1 MRKQLLFAVAF
12 VFLFAMAVYSPRE
25 ASAVPAFARQTGFAC
40 STCHYQH
47 FPELN
52 AFGREFKA
60 GGFTM
65 VGGQSLIEGDVLS
78 LPSVLNAS
86 LLVKAQYN
94 STWGNNGEAG
104 TSGAGVTGKPTE
116 LDHGTWDFPTD
127 DSLFI
132 GGRAG
137 EHVGFF
143 TEIGLGGGSAGG
155 AALSTIK
162 IPFTFTAY
170 DTKLDIIP
178 FSATA
183 GPSWSFEVLNT
194 GIVETHTALL
204 HKPEAFAA
212 NYIGASQDATGVA
225 FVAYKPWGY
234 VNYALWSHEQ
244 GDFFGGTHR
253 HIASPLH
260 YIRLAATPSV
270 AGWDLGAGFAGWFG
284 TEKRG
289 PLDCSTP
296 TSSSGIGCTDH
307 ADAWAID
314 AQAQGSVMDFPV
326 GIYTSYASAGS
337 TSVAD
342 SGSGNSNIFNSGAK
356 DKTAFTIL
364 GEVGVIPNKLAASAA
379 YRFGHNG
386 DPFRI
391 GENTTDN
398 ATTLALIYTPMLNLQ
413 FGLEHS
419 WYSGSGSRSDES
431 AGGFGTNPLGAPTA
445 PTSGP
450 GQLTTVTMWIGF

>member
-1 MRKQLLFAVAF
+1 MRKKLLFAVAI
-12 VFLFAMAVYSPRE
+12 VFFFAMAVYSPRE

-52 AFGREFKA
+52 SFGREFKA

-65 VGGQSLIEGDVLS
+65 VGGQSLIEGEVLS
-78 LPSVLNAS
+78 LPSVLNGA
-86 LLVKAQYN
+86 LMIKAQYN
-94 STWGNNGEAG
+94 NAWGQNGEAG
-104 TSGAGVTGKPTE
+104 TPGANVTGKTTE

-127 DSLFI
+127 NSLFLA
-132 GGRAG
+132 GRAG
-137 EHVGFF
+137 EHVGFL
-143 TEIGLGGGSAGG
+143 TEIALGGGG
-155 AALSTIK
+155 AAAGMDSIK

-178 FSATA
+178 FSTGA

-194 GIVETHTALL
+194 GVVETHTALL
-204 HKPEAFAA
+204 HKAETFAP
-212 NYIGASQDATGVA
+212 NYIGASQDATGIG

-234 VNYALWSHEQ
+234 INYSVWANEQ
-244 GDFFGGTHR
+244 GDFFGGHR

-260 YIRLAATPSV
+260 YIRAAVTPQL
-270 AGWDLGAGFAGWFG
+270 AGWDLGFGGAAWFG
-284 TEKRG
+284 TEKLG
-289 PLDCSTP
+289 PLDSP
-296 TSSSGIGCTDH
+296 SANNH
-307 ADAWAID
+307 ADAWTID
-314 AQAQGSVMDFPV
+314 AQAQGNIMDFPV

-337 TSVAD
+337 TSDTDAA
-342 SGSGNSNIFNSGAK
+342 SGNVNIFNSGSK

-364 GEVGVIPNKLAASAA
+364 GEVGVIPNKLAASAG
-379 YRFGHNG
+379 YRFAHNG
-386 DPFRI
+386 DPFRT

-431 AGGFGTNPLGAPTA
+431 ADGFGTCAVGGAGCPATSTAGPA

-450 GQLTTVTMWIGF
+450 GQLTTLTMWIGF